1 MVVPLPLV
9 TLERNPIAVTKL
21 APERALGVG
30 AVSLSWIHSESAFGP
45 SLSSRLP
52 SVSLRVAGGLGEGR
66 MKRESIHVES
76 WRG

>member
-1 MVVPLPLV
+1 MPCPS
-9 TLERNPIAVTKL
+9 EL

-30 AVSLSWIHSESAFGP
+30 AVSLSRIHSESAFGP

-66 MKRESIHVES
+66 MKREVYMLNLGEGDGSCLTL
-76 WRG
+76 